1 MFPAVQSELQSF
13 LPETFFK
20 SVESSVIE
28 QLLWAHSADRK
39 RIERLHSLAEE
50 KGMKEAISYFLRA
63 DGNPFGSTQKFGA
76 IEKAFK
82 ILDADYWQRALN
94 ATDVQDHMPQVR
106 RTEWNYSIM
115 NLDVPAFDLETVVS
129 TLRELLL
136 ERDKFFAERV
146 DGIFYALSGEHV
158 TNAPE
163 GFTKRMILYVAD
175 KDGHVNATMA
185 GHVNDFRIVMGKLL
199 DTDINPNQSKT
210 MDIISECRRTSGEWR
225 SIDGGAFRMKVFL
238 KGTAHLEVH
247 PDIAWKL
254 NEVLAFLHPKAIPAA
269 FRRQPSRIKL
279 REFSLTRNVIPSD
292 VRYVIS
298 EMNFA
303 TVYGRRGLHDDV
315 PLSQSTDTYTLPYSQ
330 TKDKHLK
337 EKVLRVLEACG
348 GQILS
353 NGDIYFDYDFE
364 AIREDLLVTGLI
376 PDQKAYQFYPTPEP
390 IAKKVVELADI
401 KPGHRTLEPSAGIG
415 GLADF
420 IPADD
425 LTCVELAELNCSI
438 LREKG
443 FSNVVEAD
451 FLTWRHGKG
460 LFDRIVLN
468 PPFSMSRAE
477 AHFTAA
483 AEMLSQGGVLVA
495 LLPDSLR
502 GKRPLS
508 GFDYEWEALPAG
520 SFPGVSVDL
529 SILKLTR
536 KTFA

>member
-13 LPETFFK
+13 LPESFFK
-20 SVESSVIE
+20 SVEASVIE
-28 QLLWAHSADRK
+28 QLLWAHASERK
-39 RIERLHSLAEE
+39 RMERLHSLSEE

-63 DGNPFGSTQKFGA
+63 DGNPFGSTQKFGS
-76 IEKAFK
+76 IERAFK
-82 ILDADYWQRALN
+82 ILDADYWQKALS
-94 ATDVQDHMPQVR
+94 ATDVKDHMPQVR
-106 RTEWNYSIM
+106 RTEWDQSIM
-115 NLDVPAFDLETVVS
+115 SLDVPEFDAKTVVS
-129 TLRELLL
+129 TLRDLLL

-146 DGIFYALSGEHV
+146 DGLFYALSGEHV
-158 TNAPE
+158 TNVPV
-163 GFTKRMILYVAD
+163 GFSKRMILYVAD
-175 KDGHVNATMA
+175 KDGHVSCEMA
-185 GHVNDFRIVMGKLL
+185 GYVNDFRIAMGKLL
-199 DTDINPNQSKT
+199 DTDVNPYLTDT
-210 MDIISECRRTSGEWR
+210 MSIISACRRTSGEWR

-254 NEVLAFLHPKAIPAA
+254 NEVLAFLHPRAIPSE
-269 FRRQPSRIKL
+269 FRRQPLRNKL

-298 EMNFA
+298 EMNFK
-303 TVYGRRGLHDDV
+303 TLYGNRGLHEYV
-315 PLSQSTDTYTLPYSQ
+315 PLSQSKDTYTLPYSQ

-348 GQILS
+348 GQILK
-353 NGDIYFDYDFE
+353 NDDIYFDYDFE
-364 AIREDLLVTGLI
+364 SIKEELLMTGLI

-390 IAKKVVELADI
+390 VARKLVDLADI
-401 KPGHRTLEPSAGIG
+401 HSHHRTLEPSAGIG

-425 LTCVELAELNCSI
+425 LTCVELAELNCRI

-443 FSNVVEAD
+443 FTNVVEAD

-460 LFDRIVLN
+460 LFHRVVMN

-477 AHFTAA
+477 AHLAAA
-483 AEMLSQGGVLVA
+483 AELLEQDGVLVA
-495 LLPDSLR
+495 LVPDSLR
-502 GKRPLS
+502 GKSPLA
-508 GFDYEWEALPAG
+508 GFDYAWEALPAG

-536 KTFA
+536 TRFV

>member
-28 QLLWAHSADRK
+28 QLLWAHASDKK
-39 RIERLHSLAEE
+39 RIERLHTLSEE

-63 DGNPFGSTQKFGA
+63 DGEPFASTQKFGA

-94 ATDVQDHMPQVR
+94 ATDVKDHMPQAR
-106 RTEWNYSIM
+106 RTEWDDSIM
-115 NLDVPAFDLETVVS
+115 SLDVPAFDLETVVG

-163 GFTKRMILYVAD
+163 GFSKRMILYVAD
-175 KDGHVNATMA
+175 KDGYVNTTMA

-199 DTDINPNQSKT
+199 DTDITPSLSKT

-269 FRRQPSRIKL
+269 FRRQPQRKKL

-303 TVYGRRGLHDDV
+303 VIYGRRGVHDDA
-315 PLSQSTDTYTLPYSQ
+315 PLRQSQDTYTLPYSQ

-337 EKVLRVLEACG
+337 EKVLRVLQACG

-390 IAKKVVELADI
+390 IAKKIVELAGI
-401 KPGHRTLEPSAGIG
+401 EPGHRTLEPSAGIG

-425 LTCVELAELNCSI
+425 LTCVELAELNCRI

-483 AEMLSQGGVLVA
+483 AEMLNQDGVLVA

-502 GKRPLS
+502 GKSPLA

-520 SFPGVSVDL
+520 SFPGVSIDL
-529 SILKLTR
+529 SILKVTR
-536 KTFA
+536 KAFV